1 MTTKQ
6 MKFESA
12 AHAELLDG
20 IQQLSDAV
28 AVTMGPAGHNVVMD
42 KSYGGPAVSKDG
54 VTVAKEI
61 DLPGKFQNMG
71 AKMVQQVAKKTA
83 RKTKSM
89 DVLARARDSSDSE
102 SLVRIECQRDQL

>member
-28 AVTMGPAGHNVVMD
+28 AVTMGPAG
-42 KSYGGPAVSKDG
+42 
-54 VTVAKEI
+54 
-61 DLPGKFQNMG
+61 LPHCVPFDEN
-71 AKMVQQVAKKTA
+71 
-83 RKTKSM
+83 S
-89 DVLARARDSSDSE
+89 VL
-102 SLVRIECQRDQL
+102 